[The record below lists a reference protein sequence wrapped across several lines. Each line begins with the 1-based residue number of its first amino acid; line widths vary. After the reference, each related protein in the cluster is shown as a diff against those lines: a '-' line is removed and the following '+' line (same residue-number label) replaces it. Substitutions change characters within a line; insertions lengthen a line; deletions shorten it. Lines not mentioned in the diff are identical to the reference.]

1 MLPVQKLGRESTQ
14 LQNMFDS
21 ILEKEQEAKW
31 VIKQKQSKRIYERE
45 ILTNFSK
52 IRKKAPVPESR
63 WDS

>member
-1 MLPVQKLGRESTQ
+1 
-14 LQNMFDS
+14 MFDN

-31 VIKQKQSKRIYERE
+31 VIKQKQSKRIYERG

-63 WDS
+63 WDSQTL

>member
-1 MLPVQKLGRESTQ
+1 
-14 LQNMFDS
+14 MFDN